1 MLIICLAWK
10 DANNLFSMK
19 SMVLLA
25 GRRTATTPPLTSGG
39 CKAGRTWQ
47 PKLSGLFRLRRRLVM
62 IIHIYIMTSFL
73 SAVYDGDGPSEGKAI
88 A

>member
-1 MLIICLAWK
+1 
-10 DANNLFSMK
+10 MK

-25 GRRTATTPPLTSGG
+25 GLRTATTPPLTSGG

-47 PKLSGLFRLRRRLVM
+47 PKHWIKHSGMFRLSRRLV
-62 IIHIYIMTSFL
+62 IIIYIYILTSFL
-73 SAVYDGDGPSEGKAI
+73 SAVYNDDGSNEGEAI

>member
-1 MLIICLAWK
+1 
-10 DANNLFSMK
+10 MK

-25 GRRTATTPPLTSGG
+25 GHRTATTPPLTSDG

-47 PKLSGLFRLRRRLVM
+47 PKQWIKHSVIFRLSRRLVM

-73 SAVYDGDGPSEGKAI
+73 SAVYDDDGPNEGEAI